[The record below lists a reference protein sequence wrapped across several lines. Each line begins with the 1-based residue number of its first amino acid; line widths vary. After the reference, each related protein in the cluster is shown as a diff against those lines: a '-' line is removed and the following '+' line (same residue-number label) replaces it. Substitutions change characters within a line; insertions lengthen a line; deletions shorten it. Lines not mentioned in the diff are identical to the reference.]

1 MRRSLFAILGVG
13 ALLLTNCLMFAQAA
27 QSVPAPKTSQ
37 ALSDD
42 DINMLRADIR
52 EMRKKVTAANV
63 TLTAAEATKFWP
75 IYDQYLE
82 ETIKIN
88 DERWALIKDYAAN
101 YNNMTDQV
109 AKDYM
114 TRSAEADQR
123 LIALRSKYV
132 PIFQNAV

>member
-1 MRRSLFAILGVG
+1 
-13 ALLLTNCLMFAQAA
+13 MFAQAA
-27 QSVPAPKTSQ
+27 QSVPSPKKSQ

-42 DINMLRADIR
+42 DIQMLRADIR

-88 DERWALIKDYAAN
+88 DERWSLIKDYAAN

-109 AKDYM
+109 AQDYM
-114 TRSAEADQR
+114 TRSAEADQK
-123 LIALRSKYV
+123 LIALRSK
-132 PIFQNAV
+132 